1 MQIAG
6 EIIAFILWICLILL
20 IARIVLDWV
29 QMLAR
34 SWQPRGV
41 VLVLCEVIYTVTDP
55 PLRAIRRVLPPLR
68 LGMVALDLSP
78 LVLFVLIYI
87 LQLVNARIFFSS

>member
-1 MQIAG
+1 MQTVGGVID
-6 EIIAFILWICLILL
+6 FVLWAALLIL

-34 SWQPRGV
+34 SWHPSGF
-41 VLVLCEVIYTVTDP
+41 VLVLCELIYSVTDP
-55 PLRAIRRVLPPLR
+55 PLRAVRRVLPPVR

-78 LVLFVLIYI
+78 LVLFVAIYLLQI
-87 LQLVNARIFFSS
+87 LNRMVFLS

>member
-1 MQIAG
+1 MELAG
-6 EIIAFILWICLILL
+6 RIIDFVLWICLMLL

-34 SWQPRGV
+34 SWQPKGALLV
-41 VLVLCEVIYTVTDP
+41 VCEIIYTVTDP

-87 LQLVNARIFFSS
+87 LQQVNAA

>member
-1 MQIAG
+1 MELAG
-6 EIIAFILWICLILL
+6 EIIAFVLWICLILL

-34 SWQPRGV
+34 SWQPRGALLV
-41 VLVLCEVIYTVTDP
+41 VCEVIYTVTDP

-78 LVLFVLIYI
+78 LVLFVVIYI
-87 LQLVNARIFFSS
+87 LQQVNAAIFFS

>member
-1 MQIAG
+1 MQLAG
-6 EIIAFILWICLILL
+6 EIIAFVLWVCLILL

-34 SWQPRGV
+34 SWQPKGALLV
-41 VLVLCEVIYTVTDP
+41 VCEIIYSVTDP

-87 LQLVNARIFFSS
+87 LQQVNSMIFF

>member
-1 MQIAG
+1 MQLAG
-6 EIIAFILWICLILL
+6 EIIAFVLWICLIVL

-34 SWQPRGV
+34 SWQPKGALLV
-41 VLVLCEVIYTVTDP
+41 VCEIIYSVTDP

-87 LQLVNARIFFSS
+87 LQQVNAAIFF

>member
-1 MQIAG
+1 MQVAG
-6 EIIAFILWICLILL
+6 EIIAFVLWMCLILL

-34 SWQPRGV
+34 SWQPRGAL
-41 VLVLCEVIYTVTDP
+41 LVLCEVIYTATDP

-78 LVLFVLIYI
+78 LVLFVVIYI
-87 LQLVNARIFFSS
+87 LQQINAAIFFS

>member
-1 MQIAG
+1 MELAG
-6 EIIAFILWICLILL
+6 EIIAFVLWVCLILL

-34 SWQPRGV
+34 SWQPRGALLV
-41 VLVLCEVIYTVTDP
+41 VCEVIYTVTDP

-78 LVLFVLIYI
+78 LVLFVVIYI
-87 LQLVNARIFFSS
+87 LQQVNAAIFFS

>member
-1 MQIAG
+1 MELAG
-6 EIIAFILWICLILL
+6 RIIDFVLWICLMLL

-34 SWQPRGV
+34 SWQPKGALLV
-41 VLVLCEVIYTVTDP
+41 VCEIIYTVTDP

-87 LQLVNARIFFSS
+87 LQQVNAAIFF